1 MRVRSCRSRGF
12 VCYLNGWGGTNFEEA
27 ELNLIMGGCPE
38 VDSESG
44 PEGGGVVELEG
55 DLRTGHT
62 RSIYCESIGCQ
73 AANRQI
79 VDG

>member
-1 MRVRSCRSRGF
+1 VRSCRSRGF
-12 VCYLNGWGGTNFEEA
+12 GCYLNEWGGTNFEVA

-38 VDSESG
+38 VEPHSR
-44 PEGGGVVELEG
+44 PEGGRVVKLEV